1 MIQLTVDEKEIR
13 ELYKKANRD
22 LKILLENKF
31 GKEFFETIQD
41 RVKTY
46 EDACFELGI
55 DPTKLPNFKEIND
68 QVRVSVIA
76 YYKLTII
83 ARALNE
89 GWNPDYKDFKQGWHI
104 PVFHINDNKTGIC
117 FLNTNFISVI
127 DVTTFHLCCKTKEL
141 AEYFGRQFIDIWT
154 DYLLI

>member
-1 MIQLTVDEKEIR
+1 MIQLT
-13 ELYKKANRD
+13 
-22 LKILLENKF
+22 F
-31 GKEFFETIQD
+31 GKEFSKTIQD

-46 EDACFELGI
+46 DDACFEVGI
-55 DPTKLPNFKEIND
+55 DPIEIND
-68 QVRVSVIA
+68 HVRVSVIA

-83 ARALNE
+83 AKAQN
-89 GWNPDYKDFKQGWHI
+89 FKQGWHI
-104 PVFHINDNKTGIC
+104 PIFHINDNKTGIC
-117 FLNTNFISVI
+117 FLNTNFISVL

>member
-1 MIQLTVDEKEIR
+1 MIQLT
-13 ELYKKANRD
+13 
-22 LKILLENKF
+22 F
-31 GKEFFETIQD
+31 GKEFFKTIQD

-46 EDACFELGI
+46 EDACFEVGI
-55 DPTKLPNFKEIND
+55 DPAEIND
-68 QVRVSVIA
+68 QVRISVIA

-89 GWNPDYKDFKQGWHI
+89 GWTPDYQNFKQGWHI
-104 PVFHINDNKTGIC
+104 PIFHINDNKTGIC
-117 FLNTNFISVI
+117 FLNTNFISVL

-141 AEYFGRQFIDIWT
+141 AEYFGGQFIDIWT

>member
-1 MIQLTVDEKEIR
+1 MIQLT
-13 ELYKKANRD
+13 
-22 LKILLENKF
+22 F
-31 GKEFFETIQD
+31 GKEFFKTIQY

-55 DPTKLPNFKEIND
+55 DPEEIND

-83 ARALNE
+83 AKALNE

-104 PVFHINDNKTGIC
+104 PIFHINDDKTGIC
-117 FLNTNFISVI
+117 FLNTNFISVL